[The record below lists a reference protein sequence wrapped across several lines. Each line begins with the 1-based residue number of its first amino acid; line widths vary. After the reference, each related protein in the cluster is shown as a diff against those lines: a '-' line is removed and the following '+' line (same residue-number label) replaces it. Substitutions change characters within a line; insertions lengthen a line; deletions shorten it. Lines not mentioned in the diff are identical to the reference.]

1 MGKVKSNVILRPST
15 ISLHN
20 SSLKKKGNKIV
31 ISFNLDMEPWTII
44 KKLPK

>member
-20 SSLKKKGNKIV
+20 SSLKTKEIQ
-31 ISFNLDMEPWTII
+31 I
-44 KKLPK
+44 